1 MINIIISALAG
12 ILTKLV
18 TEKVV
23 TEVVRI
29 IVKRGINWLVKTT
42 ETTVD
47 DEIAAPLLKA
57 MDEKPD

>member
-1 MINIIISALAG
+1 MINVIITALAG